1 MFLYFVRHQKT
12 RRIVNAMVQLVINDC
27 YKTECLG
34 WSAEDLMS
42 GKYIDIKYKTH
53 SLPSLH
59 SIQNMTETS
68 FSPQEKKNVSSFIF
82 TFLMFLFQLWQNA
95 ILKKVSGK
103 CNCNNV
109 IIILYF
115 FLLFCLDYY

>member
-1 MFLYFVRHQKT
+1 
-12 RRIVNAMVQLVINDC
+12 
-27 YKTECLG
+27 
-34 WSAEDLMS
+34 MS

-82 TFLMFLFQLWQNA
+82 TFLMFLFQLWQKA
-95 ILKKVSGK
+95 ILKKFK
-103 CNCNNV
+103 ENV
-109 IIILYF
+109 IVIIMLYF
-115 FLLFCLDYY
+115 YSSCCSAWTITNVLCCVMQSICILTEALSGTVMDV

>member
-1 MFLYFVRHQKT
+1 M
-12 RRIVNAMVQLVINDC
+12 A
-27 YKTECLG
+27 
-34 WSAEDLMS
+34 WPAEDLMS

-68 FSPQEKKNVSSFIF
+68 FSPQEKKECLIFHLYISYVFIQV
-82 TFLMFLFQLWQNA
+82 MAESN
-95 ILKKVSGK
+95 IKKK
-103 CNCNNV
+103 CTCNNNV
-109 IIILYF
+109 IFLF